1 MHNIMQSYIVRMI
14 ATKFL
19 PLKLSFVHVLGLNC
33 FNKFC
38 FQKKNSFIHILPQ
51 CIRCLFLQPLLMLF
65 INLKPMLTP
74 FDGKLRKKF
83 PYHNNLVADKDV
95 I

>member
-1 MHNIMQSYIVRMI
+1 
-14 ATKFL
+14 
-19 PLKLSFVHVLGLNC
+19 
-33 FNKFC
+33 
-38 FQKKNSFIHILPQ
+38 
-51 CIRCLFLQPLLMLF
+51 LFLQPLLMLF